1 MTCVFVSYGLRSKI
15 AVLRSGHVVLVSR
28 KDVVSVFHDGKVWR
42 RPRGSLTSNLSR
54 RRFSCCE
61 ASLGC
66 IFAHFSC
73 GCVVCW
79 DKKITMYYLL
89 TLL

>member
-66 IFAHFSC
+66 IFCAFWFFW
-73 GCVVCW
+73 W